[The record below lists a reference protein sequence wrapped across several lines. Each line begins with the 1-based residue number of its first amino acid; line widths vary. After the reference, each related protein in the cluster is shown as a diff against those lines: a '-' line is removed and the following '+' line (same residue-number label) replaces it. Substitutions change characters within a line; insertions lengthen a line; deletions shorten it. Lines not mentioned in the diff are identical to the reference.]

1 MIVKTLL
8 DTDLYKFTTS
18 YAYIKLFPY
27 AMGTFSFNDR
37 NETQYTED
45 FLKALKAEIKNLS
58 QLRFTE
64 EELEY
69 MTKNC
74 RFLPRVY
81 WEWLSSFRFDPNKID
96 IHLDEACHLHIEVT
110 DLLYKV
116 TLYEV
121 PLLAIVSEIKNRF
134 FGNVADMN
142 EILCKL
148 SEKIELSN
156 QHQLRFSEFGTRRR
170 FSIDVQET
178 VIKKLN
184 ETAQYCTGTS
194 NCNFAMKYGM
204 KMMGTHPHEWFM
216 FHGAQFGYKHANYMA
231 LENWVNV
238 YDGDLGIAL
247 SDTYTSGIFL
257 SNLSRKQAKLFDGV
271 RCDSGNE
278 FEFIDK
284 LVARYKE
291 LGIDATT
298 KIIAFDFHQCKVSA
312 GIGPNHTSFEL
323 TVIIQFHT
331 DFIRTINHVIV
342 RYDISVFR
350 NNHPRTESY
359 TGLSLHLTLLPASVS
374 KEEIKNIRRLLNRS
388 CFSFLSRP
396 YMYDSMKRIFRS
408 LSQIDRLS
416 VYRVKSSQ
424 FDIGILLEHLIKRCL
439 CSSLVRLQQFVS
451 CQSCNS

>member
-1 MIVKTLL
+1 
-8 DTDLYKFTTS
+8 
-18 YAYIKLFPY
+18 
-27 AMGTFSFNDR
+27 MGTFSFNDR
-37 NETQYTED
+37 NETEYTEE
-45 FLKALKAEIKNLS
+45 FLEALKSEFNKLS
-58 QLRFTE
+58 RLRLTE

-69 MTKNC
+69 MTRNC

-81 WEWLSSFRFDPNKID
+81 WEWLSSFRFDPDKID
-96 IHLDEACHLHIEVT
+96 IHLDTTGRLHIEVS
-110 DLLYKV
+110 DFLYKV

-121 PLLAIVSEIKNRF
+121 PLLAIVSEIKNKF
-134 FGNVADMN
+134 FGNVPDMS

-148 SEKIELSN
+148 SEKVELSN

-178 VIKKLN
+178 VIKRLN
-184 ETAQYCTGTS
+184 DTAKYCTGTS
-194 NCNFAMKYGM
+194 NCYFAMKYGM

-278 FEFIDK
+278 FDFIDK

-298 KIIAFDFHQCKVSA
+298 KTIVFSNALDFTKALEIQEYCKDKIRCSFGIGTNLTNDTGFAPSNIVMKLTQCKMNVNQEWRECIKLSDDE
-312 GIGPNHTSFEL
+312 GKHTGSPEEVQACLYEL
-323 TVIIQFHT
+323 
-331 DFIRTINHVIV
+331 
-342 RYDISVFR
+342 
-350 NNHPRTESY
+350 
-359 TGLSLHLTLLPASVS
+359 
-374 KEEIKNIRRLLNRS
+374 RLAEK
-388 CFSFLSRP
+388 RP
-396 YMYDSMKRIFRS
+396 
-408 LSQIDRLS
+408 L
-416 VYRVKSSQ
+416 
-424 FDIGILLEHLIKRCL
+424 
-439 CSSLVRLQQFVS
+439 
-451 CQSCNS
+451 

>member
-37 NETQYTED
+37 IETQYTED

-184 ETAQYCTGTS
+184 E
-194 NCNFAMKYGM
+194 
-204 KMMGTHPHEWFM
+204 
-216 FHGAQFGYKHANYMA
+216 
-231 LENWVNV
+231 
-238 YDGDLGIAL
+238 I
-247 SDTYTSGIFL
+247 IL
-257 SNLSRKQAKLFDGV
+257 SNLSNQEFSMDDMAESLNMSRSSFYRKMKGV
-271 RCDSGNE
+271 LDLSPNE
-278 FEFIDK
+278 YLRIERLK
-284 LVARYKE
+284 RAAQLLKE
-291 LGIDATT
+291 GESRINEICYMVGFNSSSYFSKCFLKQFGVLP
-298 KIIAFDFHQCKVSA
+298 KDFA
-312 GIGPNHTSFEL
+312 G
-323 TVIIQFHT
+323 
-331 DFIRTINHVIV
+331 
-342 RYDISVFR
+342 
-350 NNHPRTESY
+350 
-359 TGLSLHLTLLPASVS
+359 
-374 KEEIKNIRRLLNRS
+374 
-388 CFSFLSRP
+388 
-396 YMYDSMKRIFRS
+396 
-408 LSQIDRLS
+408 
-416 VYRVKSSQ
+416 
-424 FDIGILLEHLIKRCL
+424 
-439 CSSLVRLQQFVS
+439 
-451 CQSCNS
+451 

>member
-1 MIVKTLL
+1 MVRQ
-8 DTDLYKFTTS
+8 F
-18 YAYIKLFPY
+18 
-27 AMGTFSFNDR
+27 
-37 NETQYTED
+37 
-45 FLKALKAEIKNLS
+45 FLKRRMEIRIFLFLCPFQFLEFITCHQIQFKFPVDLKLCTDGRREVKASVCFSVCGKRPTDMTFQIRS
-58 QLRFTE
+58 Q
-64 EELEY
+64 
-69 MTKNC
+69 
-74 RFLPRVY
+74 
-81 WEWLSSFRFDPNKID
+81 SSFRFDPNKID

-298 KIIAFDFHQCKVSA
+298 KTIVFSNALDFTKALDIQEYCKNKIRCSFGIGTNLTNDTGFEPSNIVMKLTQCKMNVNQEWRECIKLSDDE
-312 GIGPNHTSFEL
+312 GKHTGSLEEVQACLYEL
-323 TVIIQFHT
+323 
-331 DFIRTINHVIV
+331 R
-342 RYDISVFR
+342 
-350 NNHPRTESY
+350 
-359 TGLSLHLTLLPASVS
+359 
-374 KEEIKNIRRLLNRS
+374 LNR
-388 CFSFLSRP
+388 
-396 YMYDSMKRIFRS
+396 K
-408 LSQIDRLS
+408 Q
-416 VYRVKSSQ
+416 
-424 FDIGILLEHLIKRCL
+424 
-439 CSSLVRLQQFVS
+439 
-451 CQSCNS
+451 